1 MAAGQT
7 ATLSRR
13 ETAKAERRQRIVE
26 AAGALVREQG
36 YDAVSMVQIAER
48 AEVSP
53 ATLYN
58 LFQTKSAIFQRVFDL
73 DLEDYLHQL
82 AGMPVSGA
90 LERLYAAIDLAA
102 QRCSNDPDFYRAMT
116 RAGDSRNDGLGL
128 AIGRPRRAFWRAEVE
143 TAIKEGYL
151 RAETDADLLSRT
163 LARFMRSVFLEWS
176 AHLIPAKQLP
186 KEAAYGFTL
195 ALLPYSTRK
204 SGPALKSRLADLEA
218 ILTAP
223 CGKSSKTKV
232 KGAK

>member
-13 ETAKAERRQRIVE
+13 ETAKAERRQRIVD

-73 DLEDYLHQL
+73 DLEDYQRKL
-82 AGMPVSGA
+82 ADMPVRNA

-102 QRCSNDPDFYRAMT
+102 ELCRNDPDFYRAMT

-151 RAETDADLLSRT
+151 RGETDADLLSRT
-163 LARFMRSVFLEWS
+163 LGRFMRSVFLEWS
-176 AHLIPAKQLP
+176 AHLIPAKQLQ

-218 ILTAP
+218 ALAAP
-223 CGKSSKTKV
+223 CAKTKE
-232 KGAK
+232 KTSR